1 MHGEGKKRTFY
12 PNTPQSVKQH
22 NITVE
27 RKRLTWPLKLSMRNS
42 LLRINYNENVGK
54 KVKIGSENVD
64 KQSQILTLK

>member
-1 MHGEGKKRTFY
+1 MVKGKKGLYY

-27 RKRLTWPLKLSMRNS
+27 RKRLTWPRKLSMRNS

-54 KVKIGSENVD
+54 KVKTVSENVD
-64 KQSQILTLK
+64 KQRQILALK

>member
-1 MHGEGKKRTFY
+1 MVKEKKALYY

-27 RKRLTWPLKLSMRNS
+27 RKCLTWPLKLSMRNS
-42 LLRINYNENVGK
+42 LLRINYNENIGK
-54 KVKIGSENVD
+54 KVKIGTENVN